1 MPFRVRGDAASTRSR
16 QAQQAVTRSGKQRA
30 GGLWRSG
37 HLVFVGGIG
46 GWYPERRPDGPGDVR
61 RQFGDALD
69 TMKGSLEKAGSS
81 MAHVLSVRV
90 PLVDPAKNESALVEV
105 FNEHFPEPR
114 PALSCFG
121 VVGFRRPGQLLQVDC
136 IAYIE

>member
-1 MPFRVRGDAASTRSR
+1 MAENSPSSHAR
-16 QAQQAVTRSGKQRA
+16 QTLARAGKQRA

-37 HLVFVGGIG
+37 HLLFVGGIG

-61 RQFGDALD
+61 RQFSDALD

-90 PLVDPAKNESALVEV
+90 PLVDPATNERALIEV
-105 FNEHFPEPR
+105 FNAYFSEPR

-121 VVGFRRPGQLLQVDC
+121 AAGFRRPGQLLQVEC

>member
-1 MPFRVRGDAASTRSR
+1 MSSKPSADSSRSR
-16 QAQQAVTRSGKQRA
+16 QAQQTVTRPGKQRA

-37 HLVFVGGIG
+37 NLVFVGGIG
-46 GWYPERRPDGPGDVR
+46 GFYPERRPEGPGDVR
-61 RQFGDALD
+61 RQFSDALD

-81 MAHVLSVRV
+81 MANVLSVRV

-105 FNEHFPEPR
+105 FNEYFPEPR
-114 PALSCFG
+114 PALWCFG
-121 VVGFRRPGQLLQVDC
+121 VVGFRRPGQLLQAEC

>member
-1 MPFRVRGDAASTRSR
+1 VESSFSSGQTVSR
-16 QAQQAVTRSGKQRA
+16 AGKQRA

-37 HLVFVGGIG
+37 NLVFVGGIG

-61 RQFGDALD
+61 RQFRDALD
-69 TMKGSLEKAGSS
+69 SMKGSLEKAGSS

-90 PLVDPAKNESALVEV
+90 SLMDPATNERALIEV
-105 FNEHFPEPR
+105 FNEYFSEPR

-121 VVGFRRPGQLLQVDC
+121 AAGFRRPGQLLQVEC

>member
-1 MPFRVRGDAASTRSR
+1 MLSSRHSSSTGSRAAR
-16 QAQQAVTRSGKQRA
+16 QAVSRSGKQRA

-37 HLVFVGGIG
+37 NLVFVGGIG
-46 GWYPERRPDGPGDVR
+46 GWYPERRPEGPGDAR
-61 RQFGDALD
+61 RQFSDALD
-69 TMKGSLEKAGSS
+69 SMKASLENAGSS

-90 PLVDPAKNESALVEV
+90 PLVDPATNESALIEV
-105 FNEHFPEPR
+105 FNKYFPEPR

-121 VVGFRRPGQLLQVDC
+121 AAGFRRPGQLLQVEC